1 MSLVFEGLQ
10 ATLLYCCNYVR
21 QINKVM
27 NNDDDDDD
35 NGDEPVLLSQMIE
48 TDCPDLRAI
57 LSPGMLSAKVGDKA
71 GSWRAYSAINYEAT
85 EVILE
90 AGRSYPT
97 NESKRAAIPAPVLSI
112 RKV

>member
-10 ATLLYCCNYVR
+10 ATLLYCRNYVR

-48 TDCPDLRAI
+48 TYCPDLRAV
-57 LSPGMLSAKVGDKA
+57 LPPGMLSAKVGDKA
-71 GSWRAYSAINYEAT
+71 GSWRAYSAINYEGT

-97 NESKRAAIPAPVLSI
+97 NESKRAAIPVPFLSI

>member
-1 MSLVFEGLQ
+1 M
-10 ATLLYCCNYVR
+10 NDD
-21 QINKVM
+21 

-35 NGDEPVLLSQMIE
+35 DDYGDKPVLLSPMIE
-48 TDCPDLRAI
+48 TECPDLRVI
-57 LSPGMLSAKVGDKA
+57 LPPGVFPAKVGDKS
-71 GSWRAYSAINYEAT
+71 GSWRAYSAINYQGT

-97 NESKRAAIPAPVLSI
+97 NEFKAAVPTPWPFLSI

>member
-1 MSLVFEGLQ
+1 MPRRVLAQRPKPCRG
-10 ATLLYCCNYVR
+10 
-21 QINKVM
+21 NKVM
-27 NNDDDDDD
+27 NDDNNDDNDDDD

-57 LSPGMLSAKVGDKA
+57 LPPGMLSAKVGDKA
-71 GSWRAYSAINYEAT
+71 GSWRAYSAINYQGT

-97 NESKRAAIPAPVLSI
+97 NESKRAAIPPPVLSI